1 MHIFLTEPSGS
12 AGGGVA
18 TCSDAGGVATG
29 SDGGGVATG
38 CDNVIVF
45 PLTVMAKL
53 KDILLHLIM

>member
-12 AGGGVA
+12 AG
-18 TCSDAGGVATG
+18 GGVATG